1 MTLYIL
7 ILISLMIC
15 KGEVQLILLRLIILI
30 LSTLVIHILM
40 KLFFYI

>member
-15 KGEVQLILLRLIILI
+15 KGEVQLILLRIIILI